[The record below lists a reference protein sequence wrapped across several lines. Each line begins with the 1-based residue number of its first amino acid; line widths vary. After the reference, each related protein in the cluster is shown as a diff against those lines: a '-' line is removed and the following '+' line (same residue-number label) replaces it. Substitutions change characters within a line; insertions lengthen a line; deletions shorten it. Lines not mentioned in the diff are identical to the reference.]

1 MPKILHQG
9 GDIMYNSYCGIDFG
23 TTNSAVSVINN
34 LNKSHLITFDNN
46 KPTIPSAIFF
56 PEDNTY
62 SPIFGEKAIH
72 QYINGSIGRFM
83 RSIKRILGT
92 DLMELKTEVNEIRL
106 SYEDIILYFIKHLKD
121 TAEQEIGCSLDSVV
135 LGRPVHFQD
144 FAPEADEKAEKMLRK
159 IAFNA
164 GFKNISFQYEPI
176 AAAYAHETSIEKEV
190 LACVIDVGGGTSDFS
205 VIKIGGSLI
214 NKTDRSSDIL
224 ANTGMRIGGNDF
236 DRDLAIKCFMPS
248 FGYKTML
255 KPDDYTSRVLPVPF
269 QPYTM
274 LSEWSSINYLYT
286 YKEKKSIEEIYN
298 RCSEPQKVIN
308 LYETVQKELGHT
320 LLNKIEECKISLSN
334 NQNVETLLP
343 FLSSKPQI
351 SSNINDFETSISKN
365 TNKIVESLNEC
376 LNQASIKATDIG
388 LIILTGGST
397 EIPYIKRTILNIF
410 PNTLLSDKNKLSS
423 VASGLAYDAM
433 RLYK

>member
-1 MPKILHQG
+1 
-9 GDIMYNSYCGIDFG
+9 MYNSYCGIDFG
-23 TTNSAVSVINN
+23 TTNSAVSVINSE
-34 LNKSHLITFDNN
+34 NKSHLISFDKN

-62 SPIFGEKAIH
+62 APIFGSDAIN
-72 QYINGSIGRFM
+72 QYINGSFGRFM

-92 DLMELKTEVNEIRL
+92 DLMELKTEVNDIKL
-106 SYEDIILYFIKHLKD
+106 SYEDIILHFIKHLKH
-121 TAEQEIGCSLDSVV
+121 TAELEIGHTLNSVV

-144 FAPEADEKAEKMLRK
+144 FAPEADEKAEKVLRK
-159 IAFNA
+159 IAINA

-176 AAAYAHETSIEKEV
+176 AAAYAHETTINKEV
-190 LACVIDVGGGTSDFS
+190 LACVVDIGGGTSDFS
-205 VIKIGGSLI
+205 VIKIGGDLV
-214 NKTDRSSDIL
+214 NKIDRSSDIL

-236 DRDLAIKCFMPS
+236 DRDLAIRCFMPE

-255 KPDDYTSRVLPVPF
+255 KPDDYTHRVLPVPF

-286 YKEKKSIEEIYN
+286 YKEKKNIQEIYN
-298 RCSEPQKVIN
+298 RSAEPQKVVN

-334 NQNVETLLP
+334 NKRVETLLS
-343 FLSSKPQI
+343 FISSKPQI
-351 SSNINDFETSISKN
+351 PSEIEDFEDSISKN
-365 TNKIVESLNEC
+365 TSKVVEALNEC
-376 LNQASIKATDIG
+376 LKQASINKEDIG
-388 LIILTGGST
+388 LVILTGGST
-397 EIPYIKRTILNIF
+397 EIPYVKRTILNIF
-410 PNTLLSDKNKLSS
+410 PNALLSDKDKLSS

-433 RLYK
+433 RIYK

>member
-1 MPKILHQG
+1 
-9 GDIMYNSYCGIDFG
+9 MYNSYCGIDFG

-34 LNKSHLITFDNN
+34 ENKSHLISFDKN

-62 SPIFGEKAIH
+62 APIFGSDAIN
-72 QYINGSIGRFM
+72 QYINGSFGRFM

-92 DLMELKTEVNEIRL
+92 DLMELKTEVNDIKL
-106 SYEDIILYFIKHLKD
+106 SYEDIILYFIKHLKH
-121 TAEQEIGCSLDSVV
+121 TAELEIGHTLNSVV

-144 FAPEADEKAEKMLRK
+144 FAPEADEKAEKVLRK
-159 IAFNA
+159 IAINA

-176 AAAYAHETSIEKEV
+176 AAAYAHETTINKEV
-190 LACVIDVGGGTSDFS
+190 LACVVDIGGGTSDFS
-205 VIKIGGSLI
+205 VIKIGGDLV
-214 NKTDRSSDIL
+214 NKIDRSSDIL

-236 DRDLAIKCFMPS
+236 DRDLAIRCFMPE

-255 KPDDYTSRVLPVPF
+255 KPDDYTHRVLPVPF

-286 YKEKKSIEEIYN
+286 YKEKKNIQEIYN
-298 RCSEPQKVIN
+298 RSAEPQKVVN

-334 NQNVETLLP
+334 NKRVETLLS
-343 FLSSKPQI
+343 FISSKPQI
-351 SSNINDFETSISKN
+351 SSEIEDFEDSISKN
-365 TNKIVESLNEC
+365 TSKVVEALNEC
-376 LNQASIKATDIG
+376 LKQASINKEDIE
-388 LIILTGGST
+388 LVILTGGST
-397 EIPYIKRTILNIF
+397 EIPYLKRTILNIF
-410 PNTLLSDKNKLSS
+410 PNALLSDKDKLSS

-433 RLYK
+433 RIYK